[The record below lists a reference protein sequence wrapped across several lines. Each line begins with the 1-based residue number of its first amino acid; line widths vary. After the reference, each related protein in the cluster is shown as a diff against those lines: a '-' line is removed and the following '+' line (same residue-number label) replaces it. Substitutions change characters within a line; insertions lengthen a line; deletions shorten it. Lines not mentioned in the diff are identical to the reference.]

1 MIRPRYLPSG
11 ACFDDPAGRLDATVE
26 IVSYA
31 LAGETLHFVFD
42 WIMQGKI
49 QQRSLRFHLVV
60 LCLWPQLLPCKR
72 PSASWCARIHGVSR
86 QWATRLKKD
95 FARAVRHK
103 TKTAELTPHSQIL
116 QSPPS

>member
-1 MIRPRYLPSG
+1 MIRPRYMPPD
-11 ACFDDPAGRLDATVE
+11 ACFHDPAARLEANVE
-26 IVSYA
+26 NVSYA

-49 QQRSLRFHLVV
+49 QQRSLRYHLVV

-86 QWATRLKKD
+86 EWATRLKRD
-95 FARAVRHK
+95 FLRAVRDKSKKNH
-103 TKTAELTPHSQIL
+103 
-116 QSPPS
+116 